1 MWRNCAELMC
11 CISPSSGVVPRT
23 AQSKGTKT
31 MMIDRRH
38 WLKAA
43 GALGLGAASLKAAAQ
58 VKAGRNTPLAAS
70 GAAPLP
76 VVKPGKI
83 HRIESATE
91 TVRVGVLDPKATPV
105 ASIESGDLVM
115 YPNTWVN
122 WANGAAYGMS
132 YEDREPVRKRFP
144 QGPYSNIGPVE
155 LRGSMPGD
163 VVECRMVKLRPIGWG
178 WNSAPKGVGAL
189 PNDFAKPYLRYF
201 KFDESRQ
208 YTEFAP
214 GIRIKLA
221 PFQGVMAVQPA
232 GDEPVSGILSGS
244 YGGNLVLRE
253 LVEGTSLFLPV
264 QRPGAMI
271 WTGDSHAA
279 QGDGVV
285 NQTAIETAMEDMQ
298 IQYFLHKQRPLAL
311 PMAET
316 PSHWVILG
324 FGKNLDE
331 ALVACLRQMLNWVSA
346 ATGMDPHDVYSLA
359 SITSDFRITQ
369 YSNQTASNYTSI
381 PAKTVH
387 GMLPKAVFDA
397 VIQDKLSRSLRG

>member
-1 MWRNCAELMC
+1 M
-11 CISPSSGVVPRT
+11 
-23 AQSKGTKT
+23 K
-31 MMIDRRH
+31 IDRRH

-43 GALGLGAASLKAAAQ
+43 GALGLGAAALEAGAQ
-58 VKAGRNTPLAAS
+58 ATAGRSVPP
-70 GAAPLP
+70 AAPGTNALP
-76 VVKPGKI
+76 VIRPGKT
-83 HRIESATE
+83 HRIESANE
-91 TVRVGVLDPKATPV
+91 TVRVGILDPKAAPI
-105 ASIESGDLVM
+105 ASIDSGDLVK

-122 WANGAAYGMS
+122 WANGAEYGMS

-155 LRGSMPGD
+155 VRGAMPGD

-189 PNDFAKPYLRYF
+189 PSDFSKPYLRYF
-201 KFDESRQ
+201 KFEENRQ

-232 GDEPVSGILSGS
+232 GDEPVSGILSGP

-264 QRPGAMI
+264 QRPGAMV

-298 IQYFLHKQRPLAL
+298 IQYILHKQRPLAL

-316 PSHWVILG
+316 PSHWIILG

-331 ALVACLRQMLNWVSA
+331 ALVASLRQMLDWVSA
-346 ATGMDPHDVYSLA
+346 ATGMDRQDVYSLA
-359 SITSDFRITQ
+359 SITSNFRITQ
-369 YSNQTASNYTSI
+369 YSNQTNSNYTSI

-387 GMLPKAVFDA
+387 GMLPKAIFDA
-397 VIQDKLSRSLRG
+397 AIQEKLSRSLRG

>member
-1 MWRNCAELMC
+1 M
-11 CISPSSGVVPRT
+11 S
-23 AQSKGTKT
+23 
-31 MMIDRRH
+31 IDRRQL
-38 WLKAA
+38 LKAA
-43 GALGLGAASLKAAAQ
+43 AALGLGAATARAAESRAAVPAGGAAYTGLKAGTE
-58 VKAGRNTPLAAS
+58 AGQA
-70 GAAPLP
+70 LP
-76 VVKPGKI
+76 VIAPGKT
-83 HRIESATE
+83 HRIESSGE
-91 TVRVGVLDPKATPV
+91 TVKVGILDPKAAPV
-105 ASIESGDLVM
+105 AVIDSGDLVA

-122 WANGAAYGMS
+122 WANGASYGMS
-132 YEDREPVRKRFP
+132 YDEREPVRKRFP
-144 QGPYSNIGPVE
+144 QGPYSNVGPVE
-155 LRGSMPGD
+155 IRGAMPGD
-163 VVECRMVKLRPIGWG
+163 VVECRMVRLRPIGWG

-201 KFDESRQ
+201 KFDDERQ

-221 PFQGVMAVQPA
+221 PFQGVMAVQPE
-232 GDEPVSGILSGS
+232 GEEPVSGILSGA

-264 QRPGAMI
+264 QRAGAMV

-298 IQYFLHKQRPLAL
+298 IQYFLHKRRTLAL

-316 PSHWVILG
+316 PAYWIVLG

-331 ALVACLRQMLNWVSA
+331 ALTACLRQMIGWVSKS
-346 ATGMDPHDVYSLA
+346 TGMDPQDAYSLA
-359 SITSDFRITQ
+359 SIAANFRITQ

-387 GMLPKAVFDA
+387 AMLPKAVFDSERLA
-397 VIQDKLSRSLRG
+397 QLSQSLRA

>member
-1 MWRNCAELMC
+1 
-11 CISPSSGVVPRT
+11 
-23 AQSKGTKT
+23 

-43 GALGLGAASLKAAAQ
+43 GALGLGAASLQASAQ
-58 VKAGRNTPLAAS
+58 VTLGRNAPVAET
-70 GAAPLP
+70 GAVPLP
-76 VVKPGKI
+76 AIKPGKI
-83 HRIESATE
+83 HRIESATQ
-91 TVRVGVLDPKATPV
+91 TVHVGILDPKATPA

-132 YEDREPVRKRFP
+132 FEDREPVRKRFP
-144 QGPYSNIGPVE
+144 QGPYSNVGPVE
-155 LRGSMPGD
+155 LRGAMPGD

-189 PNDFAKPYLRYF
+189 PNDFPKPYLRYF

-214 GIRIKLA
+214 GIHIKLA

-232 GDEPVSGILSGS
+232 GDEPVSAILSGR

-298 IQYFLHKQRPLAL
+298 IQYFLHKQRPLSL

-316 PSHWVILG
+316 PGHWIILG
-324 FGKNLDE
+324 FGNNLDE

-346 ATGMDPHDVYSLA
+346 ATGMDPQDVYSLA
-359 SITSDFRITQ
+359 SITAGFRITQ

-397 VIQDKLSRSLRG
+397 AIQDKLSRSLRG

>member
-1 MWRNCAELMC
+1 M
-11 CISPSSGVVPRT
+11 
-23 AQSKGTKT
+23 K
-31 MMIDRRH
+31 IDRRQ
-38 WLKAA
+38 WFKTAS
-43 GALGLGAASLKAAAQ
+43 ALGLGAASFKALAQ
-58 VKAGRNTPLAAS
+58 GSPADARALPG

-76 VVKPGKI
+76 VSRPGRI
-83 HRIESATE
+83 HTIESGSE
-91 TVRVGVLDPKATPV
+91 TVRVGILDPKAAPV
-105 ASIESGDLVM
+105 VRIESGDLVK
-115 YPNTWVN
+115 YPDTWVN
-122 WANGAAYGMS
+122 WANGARYGMR

-144 QGPYSNIGPVE
+144 QGPYSNVGPVE
-155 LRGSMPGD
+155 LLGAMPGD
-163 VVECRMVKLRPIGWG
+163 VVECRMVRLRPIGWG

-201 KFDESRQ
+201 KFDEERR

-232 GDEPVSGILSGS
+232 GDEPVSGILSGP

-285 NQTAIETAMEDMQ
+285 NQTAIETAMEDMR
-298 IQYFLHKQRPLAL
+298 IQYFLHKRRALAL

-316 PSHWVILG
+316 PGHWIVLG

-331 ALVACLRQMLNWVSA
+331 ALTACLRQLIEWVSA
-346 ATGMDPHDVYSLA
+346 AAGMDPQDVYSLA
-359 SITSDFRITQ
+359 SIAADFRITQ

-381 PAKTVH
+381 PPKTVH
-387 GMLPKAVFDA
+387 CMLPKAVFDA
-397 VIQDKLSRSLRG
+397 AMLDQLSRSLRG

>member
-1 MWRNCAELMC
+1 
-11 CISPSSGVVPRT
+11 
-23 AQSKGTKT
+23 

-43 GALGLGAASLKAAAQ
+43 GALGLGAASLNAAAQ
-58 VKAGRNTPLAAS
+58 GKAGRAAPAAAS

-76 VVKPGKI
+76 VMQPGKI
-83 HRIESATE
+83 HRIESGSE
-91 TVRVGVLDPKATPV
+91 SVRVGILDPKAAPV

-132 YEDREPVRKRFP
+132 FEDREPVRKRFP
-144 QGPYSNIGPVE
+144 QGPYSNVGPVE
-155 LRGSMPGD
+155 LRGAMPGD
-163 VVECRMVKLRPIGWG
+163 VVECRMVRLRPIGWG

-201 KFDESRQ
+201 KFDEGRQ

-232 GDEPVSGILSGS
+232 GDEPISGILSGA

-285 NQTAIETAMEDMQ
+285 NQTAIETAMEDMR
-298 IQYFLHKQRPLAL
+298 IQYFLYKQRPLAL

-316 PSHWVILG
+316 PTHWIVLG

-331 ALVACLRQMLNWVSA
+331 ALVACVRQMLDWVSA
-346 ATGMDPHDVYSLA
+346 ATGMDPQDVYSLA

-387 GMLPKAVFDA
+387 GMLPKSVFDA
-397 VIQDKLSRSLRG
+397 SFREKLSRSLRG

>member
-1 MWRNCAELMC
+1 
-11 CISPSSGVVPRT
+11 
-23 AQSKGTKT
+23 

-43 GALGLGAASLKAAAQ
+43 GALGLGAASLHAGAQ
-58 VKAGRNTPLAAS
+58 GKAGRNAAS
-70 GAAPLP
+70 AVPGVAPLP
-76 VVKPGKI
+76 VVRPGRT
-83 HRIESATE
+83 HRIESASE
-91 TVRVGVLDPKATPV
+91 TVRVGILDPKAAPV

-132 YEDREPVRKRFP
+132 FEDREPVRKRFP

-155 LRGSMPGD
+155 LRGAMPGD
-163 VVECRMVKLRPIGWG
+163 VVECRMVRLRPIGWG

-189 PNDFAKPYLRYF
+189 PGDFAKPYLRYF
-201 KFDESRQ
+201 KFDENRQ

-214 GIRIKLA
+214 GIRVKLA

-232 GDEPVSGILSGS
+232 GDEAVSGILSGP

-285 NQTAIETAMEDMQ
+285 NQTAIETAMEDMR
-298 IQYFLHKQRPLAL
+298 IQYILHRQRPLDL

-316 PSHWVILG
+316 PSHWIVLG

-331 ALVACLRQMLNWVSA
+331 ALVACLRQMLNWVST
-346 ATGMDPHDVYSLA
+346 ATGMDPQDVYSLA
-359 SITSDFRITQ
+359 SITTDFRITQ
-369 YSNQTASNYTSI
+369 YSNQTGSNYTSI

-387 GMLPKAVFDA
+387 GMLPKSVFDA
-397 VIQDKLSRSLRG
+397 SIQNQLSRSLRG

>member
-1 MWRNCAELMC
+1 ML
-11 CISPSSGVVPRT
+11 
-23 AQSKGTKT
+23 
-31 MMIDRRH
+31 IDRRQ
-38 WLKAA
+38 L
-43 GALGLGAASLKAAAQ
+43 LKAAA
-58 VKAGRNTPLAAS
+58 VAGIGVGSAKTMAQASVTAPPEGNALADNS
-70 GAAPLP
+70 VGSPLP
-76 VVKPGKI
+76 VRKPGRI
-83 HRIESATE
+83 HRIVSTSE
-91 TVRVGVLDPKATPV
+91 TVRVGILDPKVAPV
-105 ASIESGDLVM
+105 ATVESGDLVA

-122 WANGAAYGMS
+122 WANGARYGMS
-132 YEDREPVRKRFP
+132 FEEREPVRKRFP

-155 LRGSMPGD
+155 VKDAMPGD
-163 VVECRMVKLRPIGWG
+163 VIECHMVRLRPIGWG

-189 PNDFAKPYLRYF
+189 PNDFSKPYLRYF
-201 KFDESRQ
+201 QFDESRK

-214 GIRIKLA
+214 GIRIRLA

-232 GDEPVSGILSGS
+232 SDEPVSGILSGP

-264 QRPGAMI
+264 QRPGGMV

-298 IQYFLHKQRPLAL
+298 IQYFLHKRNALTL

-316 PSHWVILG
+316 PSHWIALG
-324 FGKNLDE
+324 FGKNLDD
-331 ALVACLRQMLNWVSA
+331 ALTACLRHMITWLSEA
-346 ATGMDPHDVYSLA
+346 SGMDTQDVYSLA
-359 SITSDFRITQ
+359 SIAANFRITQ

-387 GMLPKAVFDA
+387 GMLPKSVFEPRIRQKISD
-397 VIQDKLSRSLRG
+397 SLRS

>member
-1 MWRNCAELMC
+1 MTIN
-11 CISPSSGVVPRT
+11 
-23 AQSKGTKT
+23 
-31 MMIDRRH
+31 RRH

-43 GALGLGAASLKAAAQ
+43 GALGLGATSLKVAAQATAGRHPAPTAAAPASL
-58 VKAGRNTPLAAS
+58 
-70 GAAPLP
+70 P
-76 VVKPGKI
+76 VIRPGKI
-83 HRIESATE
+83 HRIESANE
-91 TVRVGVLDPKATPV
+91 TVRVGILDPKATPV

-132 YEDREPVRKRFP
+132 FEDREPVRKRFP

-155 LRGSMPGD
+155 LRGAMPGD

-189 PNDFAKPYLRYF
+189 PNDFSRPYLRYF
-201 KFDESRQ
+201 QFDENRQ

-232 GDEPVSGILSGS
+232 GDEPVSGILSGP

-298 IQYFLHKQRPLAL
+298 IQYFLHRQRPLPM

-316 PSHWVILG
+316 PSHWIILG

-331 ALVACLRQMLNWVSA
+331 ALVACLRQMLDWVSA
-346 ATGMDPHDVYSLA
+346 ATGMDRQDVYSLA

-397 VIQDKLSRSLRG
+397 TIQEKLSRSLRG